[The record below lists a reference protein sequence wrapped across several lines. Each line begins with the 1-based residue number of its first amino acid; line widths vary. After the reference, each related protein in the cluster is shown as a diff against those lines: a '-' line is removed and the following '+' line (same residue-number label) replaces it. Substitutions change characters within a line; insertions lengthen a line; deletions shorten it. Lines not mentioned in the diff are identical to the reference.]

1 MSTENKT
8 VGAETSLPLQYANS
22 MMFKNIFISFNRS
35 PIIVTLAAL
44 FIALLFNAPDAIAQ
58 RARKRTAVPSSS
70 TGTLAVRSEPDA
82 IVWLDEI
89 RRGVTDSA
97 GKLILAKVAP
107 GRHTL
112 RVRAI
117 GFKERTLPLS
127 PTQRGQIEVRLT
139 RTTDEAELT
148 FQRAEDAREK
158 AKDEESRKAAA
169 DLYRRALQL
178 RSNFP
183 AAHVGLA
190 RVLLDLN
197 DYKSALQEIAD
208 ARDGRPVYPEA
219 SAVEGRIYR
228 SAAFWDDAAASF
240 RRAIREARGFQPEAH
255 TGLALLFEEEG
266 KNEEAAAE
274 FRTALA
280 QLSDSEPV
288 IYQLLGAAYE
298 KMEKYKEAVAAYE
311 KYLQLA
317 PDGNLAPAVRSI
329 IDQLR
334 KQAEEQGAQPN

>member
-1 MSTENKT
+1 MIPKY
-8 VGAETSLPLQYANS
+8 TS
-22 MMFKNIFISFNRS
+22 ISFNRS
-35 PIIVTLAAL
+35 LFVATLAAL
-44 FIALLFNAPDAIAQ
+44 FCALSFNVPEAFAQ
-58 RARKRTAVPSSS
+58 RTRKKPTTSS
-70 TGTLAVRSEPDA
+70 TSTRAFIIRSEPNA
-82 IVWLDEI
+82 IIWLDGI
-89 RRGVTDSA
+89 RRGVTDDA
-97 GKLILAKVAP
+97 GKLALEKVTR

-112 RVRAI
+112 RVRAS
-117 GFKERTLPLS
+117 GFKERTLPLTS
-127 PTQRGQIEVRLT
+127 LQRGQIEVPLT
-139 RTTDEAELT
+139 RTTDEAELN
-148 FQRAEDAREK
+148 FQKAEDAREK

-169 DLYRRALQL
+169 DLYRRALEL
-178 RSNFP
+178 RPEFP

-197 DYKSALQEIAD
+197 DYKKALQEIAD

-228 SAAFWDDAAASF
+228 SAAFWDDAVASF
-240 RRAIREARGFQPEAH
+240 RRAIREAHGFQPEAH

-266 KNEEAAAE
+266 KTEEAAAE

-280 QLSDSEPV
+280 QLSDTEPV

-334 KQAEEQGAQPN
+334 KQAEEQSAQPN